1 MLTCYGRVSNRL
13 CTTLALA
20 ARSLC
25 TEEGDGRHLSAFTAA
40 RLIPLDKSPGVRPIA
55 VGEVFRRI
63 IGKAV
68 ARVVER
74 DVLDSTAPLQLCV
87 GVPSAC
93 EAAIHAM
100 DSLFRGTDVE
110 AILLVD
116 ASNAF
121 NALNRKAAM
130 HNIPVVCPALG
141 RVFENTYR
149 QPCRLFVAGGGEI
162 ASQEGTCQGDP
173 LAMAAYAVAVM
184 PLIKRLSDG
193 CPEVTQAWFA
203 DDDSAAG
210 RVEQLRRYWGNVLR
224 TGPGY
229 GYHPNPAKTV
239 LLVKPEHFDR
249 AQQLFGGT
257 GVQIRTDGCRYL
269 GGTLGSVDFRRCFL
283 EAAIGKW
290 EQELSRLCTLAA
302 TQPHAAYTT
311 LVKGILSKWRFTLRA
326 LECPPELFA
335 VLDTVL
341 SDRLLPILSG
351 QPGISRELRSFLAL
365 PARFG
370 GINIPVVADEAAAEH
385 AASRFVTLPFV
396 NIIVPPPVVGDSQS
410 PTVAEDGRSLP
421 AAEVNPSHS
430 LAEDSQSPAIAEDI
444 QANQDQFSNTNQ
456 PGSLASTSQI
466 VLSGEPVSLSRDSV
480 ASPVVVA
487 VTDCRA
493 RAGSVRRA
501 KQASHRS
508 ALDGLQTSL
517 TSAQQFL
524 ADVAG
529 EKGVSSWLTA
539 MPVLH
544 HGTVLRKTDFRD
556 ALCIRY
562 DLPLLDVATACV
574 CGSAMSVHHAMTC
587 PCGGYSTARHNEVR
601 DLLAAVVGEV
611 FPNVEVEPQLLPLEG
626 ECLVG
631 RTANRAPD
639 ARLDIRARGFWTRQ
653 QDAYFDVRVTHLKAS
668 VLSRSEASSQLH
680 SHELQKKRQYAER
693 VNVVDRGVF
702 TPLVFS
708 TCGMA
713 ARECSFFLKNL
724 AGVISEKN
732 VDVPYSVVMNHLR
745 CKLSFCLLRW
755 AITCLRGC
763 RASYRRARASSFL
776 SECRLLK

>member
-1 MLTCYGRVSNRL
+1 MGRYCCSCSASGRCISCSCVKAGKKCRNCTPGRNFSCGNRQPGTLSSSQPSYTSIGECSNEVLPSSLPSTARINTTTEAEPNPRGVPSSASQCSAPAITGNVFQSSCRNDTAESESESDEFDTNTAGSSTTRTIRTTHTTRSTAAIGVVIRDARIAAESVIAASPDIHENRSHLSIAPQTPGTQRQDRRPAEDPRSAVSDQDATRILPEEHCADYIASAYERVVQWRRNLFIVPLGKTGERLVAELARLVESFVAGGRGRPCAWTAVVVACHILLQKPNDSKLDRSSVAHLDRRLDLWKSGKIEDLMDEARCIQTHLTPHCPIDKCGGTDGVDDTLFSKLVFGGKIRSAIRLVCSDSSGGVLAMDDDAGSGEAGRDVLLKKHPVAAEPPDEVLLDASDSVPVNPILYEKITPELIKRVGREMQGSSGPSGLDSEAWKRMLTCYGRVSNRL
-13 CTTLALA
+13 CTALALA

-25 TEEGDGRHLSAFTAA
+25 TEEVNGHHLSAFTAA

-100 DSLFRGTDVE
+100 DSLFRSTDVE

-269 GGTLGSVDFRRCFL
+269 GGALGSVDFRRCFL

-326 LECPPELFA
+326 MECPPELFA

-341 SDRLLPILSG
+341 S
-351 QPGISRELRSFLAL
+351 
-365 PARFG
+365 
-370 GINIPVVADEAAAEH
+370 
-385 AASRFVTLPFV
+385 
-396 NIIVPPPVVGDSQS
+396 
-410 PTVAEDGRSLP
+410 
-421 AAEVNPSHS
+421 
-430 LAEDSQSPAIAEDI
+430 
-444 QANQDQFSNTNQ
+444 
-456 PGSLASTSQI
+456 
-466 VLSGEPVSLSRDSV
+466 
-480 ASPVVVA
+480 
-487 VTDCRA
+487 
-493 RAGSVRRA
+493 
-501 KQASHRS
+501 
-508 ALDGLQTSL
+508 
-517 TSAQQFL
+517 
-524 ADVAG
+524 
-529 EKGVSSWLTA
+529 
-539 MPVLH
+539 
-544 HGTVLRKTDFRD
+544 
-556 ALCIRY
+556 
-562 DLPLLDVATACV
+562 
-574 CGSAMSVHHAMTC
+574 
-587 PCGGYSTARHNEVR
+587 
-601 DLLAAVVGEV
+601 
-611 FPNVEVEPQLLPLEG
+611 
-626 ECLVG
+626 
-631 RTANRAPD
+631 
-639 ARLDIRARGFWTRQ
+639 
-653 QDAYFDVRVTHLKAS
+653 
-668 VLSRSEASSQLH
+668 
-680 SHELQKKRQYAER
+680 
-693 VNVVDRGVF
+693 
-702 TPLVFS
+702 
-708 TCGMA
+708 
-713 ARECSFFLKNL
+713 
-724 AGVISEKN
+724 
-732 VDVPYSVVMNHLR
+732 
-745 CKLSFCLLRW
+745 
-755 AITCLRGC
+755 
-763 RASYRRARASSFL
+763 
-776 SECRLLK
+776 

>member
-1 MLTCYGRVSNRL
+1 
-13 CTTLALA
+13 
-20 ARSLC
+20 
-25 TEEGDGRHLSAFTAA
+25 
-40 RLIPLDKSPGVRPIA
+40 
-55 VGEVFRRI
+55 
-63 IGKAV
+63 
-68 ARVVER
+68 
-74 DVLDSTAPLQLCV
+74 
-87 GVPSAC
+87 
-93 EAAIHAM
+93 
-100 DSLFRGTDVE
+100 
-110 AILLVD
+110 
-116 ASNAF
+116 
-121 NALNRKAAM
+121 
-130 HNIPVVCPALG
+130 
-141 RVFENTYR
+141 
-149 QPCRLFVAGGGEI
+149 
-162 ASQEGTCQGDP
+162 
-173 LAMAAYAVAVM
+173 MAAYAVAVM
-184 PLIKRLSDG
+184 PLIKRLSHG

-210 RVEQLRRYWGNVLR
+210 RVEQLRRYWGDVLR

-229 GYHPNPAKTV
+229 GYHHPTKTV

-257 GVQIRTDGCRYL
+257 GVQIRIDGCRYL
-269 GGTLGSVDFRRCFL
+269 GGALGSVDFRRCFL

-311 LVKGILSKWRFTLRA
+311 LVKV
-326 LECPPELFA
+326 FA
-335 VLDTVL
+335 VLDTVS

-351 QPGISRELRSFLAL
+351 QPVISRELRSFLAL

-370 GINIPVVADEAAAEH
+370 GITIPVVAGEAAAEH
-385 AASRFVTLPFV
+385 ATSRSVTLPFV

-410 PTVAEDGRSLP
+410 PMVAEDGRSLP

-430 LAEDSQSPAIAEDI
+430 LADDSQSPAIAEDI

-456 PGSLASTSQI
+456 PGTGASTSQI
-466 VLSGEPVSLSRDSV
+466 VLSGEPVPLSRDSV

-487 VTDCRA
+487 VTDCRG

-501 KQASHRS
+501 KPASHRS
-508 ALDGLQTSL
+508 ALDGLRMSL

-524 ADVAG
+524 ADMAG

-562 DLPLLDVATACV
+562 DLPLPDVATACV

-587 PCGGYSTARHNEVR
+587 PCGGYPTARHNEVR

-631 RTANRAPD
+631 CTANRAPD

-653 QDAYFDVRVTHLKAS
+653 QDAYCDVWVTHLTAS

-702 TPLVFS
+702 TPLVFFHLWY
-708 TCGMA
+708 G
-713 ARECSFFLKNL
+713 CS
-724 AGVISEKN
+724 
-732 VDVPYSVVMNHLR
+732 
-745 CKLSFCLLRW
+745 
-755 AITCLRGC
+755 
-763 RASYRRARASSFL
+763 
-776 SECRLLK
+776 